1 MLERWGFLY
10 LSLRWAFS
18 FYTPVEFTL
27 GVFFMTK
34 ESNLT
39 QEQINNQKRKY
50 ADMFLSARSLAEDL
64 GYSGPLFYNTA
75 KKTEQNKKENS
86 AKEK

>member
-1 MLERWGFLY
+1 
-10 LSLRWAFS
+10 
-18 FYTPVEFTL
+18 
-27 GVFFMTK
+27 MTK

-39 QEQINNQKRKY
+39 KEQINNLKRKY